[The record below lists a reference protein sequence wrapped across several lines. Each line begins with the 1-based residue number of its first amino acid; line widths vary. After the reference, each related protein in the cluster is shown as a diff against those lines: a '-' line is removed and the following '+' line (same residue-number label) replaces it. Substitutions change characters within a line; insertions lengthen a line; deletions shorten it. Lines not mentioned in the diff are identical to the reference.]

1 MFGIAHTFGTPFG
14 PMRAFLGL
22 LLAVPLFANDPTSLA
37 KEADVLMRNGSYAE
51 ALKFYDEAF
60 VLDSNRRGLRYNAAI
75 AAAMSGQIDRAF
87 DCLDQAFPAQADWSL
102 SFERVSQDRRLQP
115 LREAERWSEFY
126 AELQRR
132 KVEYESGPLPGLKQ
146 ELLAIFNSDQSARK
160 HLSEIEKTH
169 GAKSLEVEQAR
180 SALRQ
185 RDAANL
191 RRVEAILEAHGW
203 LGPMQVGSQASVALW
218 LVIQH
223 ADLVTQQ
230 RHLSLIRGAVADGK
244 VRPSELA
251 LLEDRVAFREGRKQI
266 YGSQI
271 GRDPE
276 GGSHYVLPLD
286 DPRHV
291 DTRRSAVG
299 LNPLGEYVKRWGIAW
314 DPDDYLE
321 KLPQFEKW
329 AEELRTQSP

>member
-1 MFGIAHTFGTPFG
+1 
-14 PMRAFLGL
+14 MRAFLGL
-22 LLAVPLFANDPTSLA
+22 LFVAPLLATDPNSLA
-37 KEADVLMRNGSYAE
+37 GEAEVLMSNGSYAE
-51 ALKFYDEAF
+51 ALRIYDEAF
-60 VLDSNRRGLRYNAAI
+60 ALDTNRRSLRFNAAI

-87 DCLDQAFPAQADWSL
+87 DCLDQAFPAQSDWSL

-126 AELQRR
+126 AEVQRR

-160 HLSEIEKTH
+160 QLSEIEKTH
-169 GAKSLEVEQAR
+169 GTKSLEVEQAR
-180 SALRQ
+180 SVLRQ
-185 RDAANL
+185 SDAANL

-223 ADLVTQQ
+223 ADLATQQ
-230 RHLSLIRGAVADGK
+230 RHLPTIRLAVADAR

-276 GGSHYVLPLD
+276 SGSHYVLPLD
-286 DPRHV
+286 DPRNV
-291 DTRRSAVG
+291 DTRRLAVG
-299 LNPLGEYVKRWGIAW
+299 LDPLGEYAKRWGIVW

-329 AEELRTQSP
+329 AEELRKQSP